1 MSRKSR
7 GPQFD
12 VEAEIAKPRE
22 QAFGQLGLVAAVEM
36 GGPEVPVIDAVPE
49 HVVGRGQHRRGDGDD
64 GLLWAPATLE
74 AEELRPEVAV
84 VLAGGGP
91 RGLDERRLQPG
102 IAGTRT
108 GGVALARALVE
119 PRTEPGPGDDRSE
132 ERRVGKEWRSRWSP

>member
-7 GPQFD
+7 CPQFD
-12 VEAEIAKPRE
+12 VEAEIVKPRE

-91 RGLDERRLQPG
+91 RGLDERRLPDSD
-102 IAGTRT
+102 AER
-108 GGVALARALVE
+108 
-119 PRTEPGPGDDRSE
+119 PR
-132 ERRVGKEWRSRWSP
+132 SP

>member
-7 GPQFD
+7 CPQFD
-12 VEAEIAKPRE
+12 VEAEIVKPRE
-22 QAFGQLGLVAAVEM
+22 QACGQLGLVAAVEM

-49 HVVGRGQHRRGDGDD
+49 HVVGRGQHRRGDD

-91 RGLDERRLQPG
+91 RGLDERRLPDSD
-102 IAGTRT
+102 A
-108 GGVALARALVE
+108 
-119 PRTEPGPGDDRSE
+119 
-132 ERRVGKEWRSRWSP
+132 ERP